1 MNYRISQRKIFKWIG
16 LTTTALIAV
25 RVYYVQELIAVF
37 VIFSILFASL
47 AGVVLIVFLL
57 DHAAQT
63 ALAWA
68 EVCVR
73 AFGRAARRGWE
84 RAEKLTVRRS
94 FQFDRSGAQLLPRAT
109 NSIGRGGWR
118 TNPGTQFAYVLGDLT
133 PLSTKVAGVVRAVNV
148 SHFQQESKGDVHRH
162 NPAR

>member
-1 MNYRISQRKIFKWIG
+1 MNYWISQRKIFKWIV

-25 RVYYVQELIAVF
+25 RVYYVQELIAAF
-37 VIFSILFASL
+37 VIFSLLFACL

-73 AFGRAARRGWE
+73 TFGRAARRGWE
-84 RAEKLTVRRS
+84 SAEKLPVGRS
-94 FQFDRSGAQLLPRAT
+94 FQFDRSGAQPLPRTT
-109 NSIGRGGWR
+109 NNTGGGGWR
-118 TNPGTQFAYVLGDLT
+118 TNQGTDVAYVLGDLT
-133 PLSTKVAGVVRAVNV
+133 PLSTKVAGIVRAVNV

-162 NPAR
+162 NSA

>member
-1 MNYRISQRKIFKWIG
+1 MNYWISQRKIFKWIV
-16 LTTTALIAV
+16 LTTTVLIAV
-25 RVYYVQELIAVF
+25 RVYYVQELIAAF
-37 VIFSILFASL
+37 VIFSLLFACL

-73 AFGRAARRGWE
+73 AFGRVARRGWE
-84 RAEKLTVRRS
+84 RAEVPTVRRS
-94 FQFDRSGAQLLPRAT
+94 FQFDRSGAQPLPRTT
-109 NSIGRGGWR
+109 NNTGWDGWR
-118 TNPGTQFAYVLGDLT
+118 ANQGTDVAYVLGDLT
-133 PLSTKVAGVVRAVNV
+133 PLSTKVAGIVRAVNV